1 MEEKENEEY
10 LDYMLTQT
18 EKVAVLKSEASKMTT
33 FELLSLRSDLYRQQ
47 ELESIHYEINRFR
60 RQSEEKEANLVIPFE
75 QRMSIDIWLIIIKE
89 ELKSRKIDETV
100 LGTEITKEIAEF
112 RG

>member
-1 MEEKENEEY
+1 MKEDKDH
-10 LDYMLTQT
+10 LDYELEQI
-18 EKVAVLKSEASKMTT
+18 EKVAVLKAEAKKMTT
-33 FELLSLRSDLYRQQ
+33 FELLSLRSSLYTQ
-47 ELESIHYEINRFR
+47 EEIEGIHYEINRFR

-75 QRMSIDIWLIIIKE
+75 QRASAEIWLIIIKE

-100 LGTEITKEIAEF
+100 LGTETTKDIAEF